1 MDETAIDPAVF
12 RQVLGNYPTGVAV
25 ITAMAADGAPIGMV
39 VGTFTSVSLDP
50 PLVGFLPDKRSNS
63 WPLIEAAGHFCVNV
77 LARDQL
83 ELCARLAKSGPDKFS
98 GVDYAVS
105 KHGLPVLQG
114 TMLSIECSLHAVQE
128 AGDHWFVTGLV
139 LGLES
144 HRDAD
149 PMLFHRGAYG
159 GFSPND

>member
-1 MDETAIDPAVF
+1 MEETAIDPATF
-12 RQVLGNYPTGVAV
+12 RRVLGNYPTGVAV
-25 ITAMAADGAPIGMV
+25 ITAMGASSSPIGMV

-50 PLVGFLPDKRSNS
+50 PLVGFLPDKRSSS

-83 ELCARLAKSGPDKFS
+83 ALCAQIAKSGPDKFS
-98 GVDYAVS
+98 GVEYAVS
-105 KHGLPVLQG
+105 RHGLPVLGG
-114 TMLSIECSLHAVQE
+114 TMVSIECSLHAVQE

-159 GFSPND
+159 GFSPNS

>member
-1 MDETAIDPAVF
+1 MDDMAIDAAKF

-25 ITAMAADGAPIGMV
+25 ITAVDADDAPVGMV

-50 PLVGFLPDKRSNS
+50 PLVGFLPDKRSSS
-63 WPLIEAAGHFCVNV
+63 WPRIEAAGHFCVNV

-83 ELCARLAKSGPDKFS
+83 DLCKRLAKSGPDKFADVDFVIS
-98 GVDYAVS
+98 PHGV
-105 KHGLPVLQG
+105 PVLAG
-114 TMLSIECSLHAVQE
+114 AMVSIECSLHAVQE

-139 LGLES
+139 LSLES

-159 GFSPND
+159 GFSPNS

>member
-1 MDETAIDPAVF
+1 MEGTAIEPAKF

-25 ITAMAADGAPIGMV
+25 ITAIEPGGSPVGMV

-50 PLVGFLPDKRSNS
+50 PLVGFLPDKRSSS
-63 WPLIEAAGHFCVNV
+63 WPMIEAAGHFCVNV

-83 ELCARLAKSGPDKFS
+83 DLCKQLAKSGPDKFTDVEFTIS
-98 GVDYAVS
+98 EHGV
-105 KHGLPVLQG
+105 PVLAG
-114 TMLSIECSLHAVQE
+114 AMVSIECQLHAVQE

-144 HRDAD
+144 HRDTD

-159 GFSPND
+159 GFSAND